1 MADDPND
8 AKRCPECKSTN
19 IRLES
24 TREIR
29 TKQPR
34 PDGTTPVVAKT
45 LEVPLPALQGVVVDP
60 PPRDRV
66 NAFTVPGGTRRRP

>member
-8 AKRCPECKSTN
+8 AKRCPECKSSN

-29 TKQPR
+29 AKQPN
-34 PDGTTPVVAKT
+34 PDGTAPVVAKT
-45 LEVPLPALQGVVVDP
+45 LWIRCRRCGASWSIL
-60 PPRDRV
+60 RRV
-66 NAFTVPGGTRRRP
+66 TE

>member
-8 AKRCPECKSTN
+8 AKRCPECKSTS

-29 TKQPR
+29 AKQPG
-34 PDGTTPVVAKT
+34 PDGTAPVVAKT
-45 LEVPLPALQGVVVDP
+45 LWIRCRRCKASWSIL
-60 PPRDRV
+60 RRV
-66 NAFTVPGGTRRRP
+66 TE